1 MHWNSLEELELKI
14 NKVLE
19 LVDRLNEENR
29 QVTNSYNKLSSNVF
43 EIEGKN
49 KVLAQENN
57 QLKAQIKE
65 REESIRNK
73 EEKIKRR
80 IENLLARLNNIE

>member
-1 MHWNSLEELELKI
+1 MHWDSLEELELKI

-19 LVDRLNEENR
+19 LVDKLKEENR
-29 QVTNSYNKLSSNVF
+29 QVTSSYNKLSSNVF

-80 IENLLARLNNIE
+80 IENLLARLSNID

>member
-19 LVDRLNEENR
+19 LVDKLKEENR
-29 QVTNSYNKLSSNVF
+29 QVTNSYNKLLSNVF

>member
-1 MHWNSLEELELKI
+1 MHGDSLEELELKI

-19 LVDRLNEENR
+19 LVDKLKEENR

-43 EIEGKN
+43 EIEAKN
-49 KVLAQENN
+49 KILAQENN

-80 IENLLARLNNIE
+80 IENLLTRLNNIE

>member
-1 MHWNSLEELELKI
+1 MHWDSLEELELKI

-19 LVDRLNEENR
+19 LVDKLKEENR

-80 IENLLARLNNIE
+80 IENILARLDNIE

>member
-1 MHWNSLEELELKI
+1 MHWDSLEELELKI

-19 LVDRLNEENR
+19 LVDKLKEENR
-29 QVTNSYNKLSSNVF
+29 QVTSSYNKLSSNVF

-49 KVLAQENN
+49 KVLAQETN

-80 IENLLARLNNIE
+80 IENLLARLSDID

>member
-1 MHWNSLEELELKI
+1 MHWDSLEELELKI

-19 LVDRLNEENR
+19 LVDKLKEENR

-57 QLKAQIKE
+57 QFKAQIKE
-65 REESIRNK
+65 REESIKNK

-80 IENLLARLNNIE
+80 IENLLVRLNNIE

>member
-1 MHWNSLEELELKI
+1 MHWDSLEELELKI

-19 LVDRLNEENR
+19 LVDKLKEENR

-80 IENLLARLNNIE
+80 IENLLARLDNIE

>member
-1 MHWNSLEELELKI
+1 MHWDSLEELELKI

-19 LVDRLNEENR
+19 LVDKLKEENR
-29 QVTNSYNKLSSNVF
+29 QVTSSYNKLSSNVF

-49 KVLAQENN
+49 KGLAQENN
-57 QLKAQIKE
+57 QLKAQINE
-65 REESIRNK
+65 RKESIRNK

-80 IENLLARLNNIE
+80 IENLLARLSDID